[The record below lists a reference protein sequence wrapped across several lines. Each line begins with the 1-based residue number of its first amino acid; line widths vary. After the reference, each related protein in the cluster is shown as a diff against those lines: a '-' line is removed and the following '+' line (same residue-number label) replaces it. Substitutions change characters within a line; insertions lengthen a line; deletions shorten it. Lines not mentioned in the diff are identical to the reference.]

1 MSRPSKINP
10 GNVTGFDEDE
20 AIREELKSLGA
31 DGSGATV
38 SGRIY
43 RKLPPDNE
51 RGIAQPTEF
60 CGPVDRFVDEDYVG
74 KKYGPGH
81 YKLRFIVTYSD
92 GTKKTTDKH
101 YDVGGEY
108 AKYKPADVPA
118 PQQVQEQAAN
128 APKSPVS
135 FLSGFLGGMTAKELM
150 EWGMAFK
157 TIKEIFAPAPAPK
170 SEPDYLKLFELINA
184 NKAPNIS
191 DAVVIKAMENMNA
204 QTRAAS
210 PFQQMKELLQM
221 QELLRKEE
229 PENHDE
235 GEEMNTILKMALEYL
250 PTLLKNNNNNYKA
263 AGQQAAAFPMV
274 RDMVRNNPGL
284 AQEFFKTAVNQYGEQ
299 NALQLAAGFGF
310 APVSPNQAA
319 AAVGAQNQQLANNQE
334 EPGELDDLPDEYNEG
349 GENG

>member
-1 MSRPSKINP
+1 MGRTHKNMTPDKT
-10 GNVTGFDEDE
+10 GTGFDDE
-20 AIREELKSLGA
+20 ETIREELKSLGA
-31 DGSGATV
+31 DGSGATI

-43 RKLPPDNE
+43 RRLPPDNE

-81 YKLRFIVTYSD
+81 YKVRFIVKFAN
-92 GTKKTTDKH
+92 GTQETRDKL
-101 YDVGGEY
+101 YDIGQEY
-108 AKYKPADVPA
+108 AKYKTVEPTT
-118 PQQVQEQAAN
+118 PQQAQEPPAN

-157 TIKEIFAPAPAPK
+157 TIKEIFAPTPAPK
-170 SEPDYLKLFELINA
+170 NEPDYLKLFEMMNA
-184 NKAPNIS
+184 NKAPSIS

-221 QELLRKEE
+221 QELLKKDE
-229 PENHDE
+229 PENQNGGVD
-235 GEEMNTILKMALEYL
+235 EMNILKTALEFL
-250 PTLLKNNNNNYKA
+250 PSLLKANNNNYKA
-263 AGQQAAAFPMV
+263 AGAQAAAFPMV
-274 RDMVRNNPGL
+274 RDMVRNNPDL
-284 AQEFFKTAVNQYGEQ
+284 AQEFFKTAVKQYGEQ

-310 APVSPNQAA
+310 QPVSAPAA
-319 AAVGAQNQQLANNQE
+319 DTLQNQQFTNNQE
-334 EPGELDDLPDEYNEG
+334 EADGLDELPDE
-349 GENG
+349 GE

>member
-1 MSRPSKINP
+1 MGRIPKNMTP
-10 GNVTGFDEDE
+10 DKTGAGFDDE
-20 AIREELKSLGA
+20 ETIREELKSLGA

-43 RKLPPDNE
+43 RRLPPDND

-81 YKLRFIVTYSD
+81 YKVRFIIKYTNGSQE
-92 GTKKTTDKH
+92 TKDKY
-101 YDVGGEY
+101 YDIGQEY
-108 AKYKPADVPA
+108 AKYKTVEATT
-118 PQQVQEQAAN
+118 PQQAQEQAAN
-128 APKSPVS
+128 AHKSPVS

-150 EWGMAFK
+150 EWGLAFK
-157 TIKEIFAPAPAPK
+157 TIKEIFAPPPAPK
-170 SEPDYLKLFELINA
+170 NEPDYLKLFELMNA

-235 GEEMNTILKMALEYL
+235 GEEMKTIIQMALEYI

-263 AGQQAAAFPMV
+263 AGAQAAAFPMV
-274 RDMVRNNPGL
+274 RDMVRNNPDL
-284 AQEFFKTAVNQYGEQ
+284 AQEFFKTAVKQYGEQ

-310 APVSPNQAA
+310 QPVTAPSQPNQ
-319 AAVGAQNQQLANNQE
+319 QFANNHQE
-334 EPGELDDLPDEYNEG
+334 EADGLDELPDE
-349 GENG
+349 GE

>member
-1 MSRPSKINP
+1 MGRTPKNMTP
-10 GNVTGFDEDE
+10 DKNGAGFDDE
-20 AIREELKSLGA
+20 ETIREELKSLGA

-43 RKLPPDNE
+43 RRLPPDNE

-81 YKLRFIVTYSD
+81 YKVRFVIKYSN
-92 GTKKTTDKH
+92 GSQETKDKY
-101 YDVGGEY
+101 YDIGQEY
-108 AKYKPADVPA
+108 AKYKTVEPTT
-118 PQQVQEQAAN
+118 QQQAQEPPAN
-128 APKSPVS
+128 AHKSPVS

-150 EWGMAFK
+150 EWGLAFK
-157 TIKEIFAPAPAPK
+157 TIKEIFAPPPAPK
-170 SEPDYLKLFELINA
+170 SEPDYLKLFELMNA

-229 PENHDE
+229 TENHDE
-235 GEEMNTILKMALEYL
+235 GEDMKTIIQMALEYI

-263 AGQQAAAFPMV
+263 AGAQAAAFPMV
-274 RDMVRNNPGL
+274 RDMVRNNPDL
-284 AQEFFKTAVNQYGEQ
+284 AQEFFKTAVKQYGEQ

-310 APVSPNQAA
+310 QPVSAPAPA
-319 AAVGAQNQQLANNQE
+319 PQNQQFANNQDE
-334 EPGELDDLPDEYNEG
+334 ADGLDELQDEGE
-349 GENG
+349 

>member
-1 MSRPSKINP
+1 MGRTSKNMTQDKA
-10 GNVTGFDEDE
+10 GAGFDDDE

-31 DGSGATV
+31 DGSGATI

-43 RKLPPDNE
+43 RRLPPDND

-60 CGPVDRFVDEDYVG
+60 CGPVDRFVDEDFVG

-81 YKLRFIVTYSD
+81 YKVRFIIKYTN
-92 GTKKTTDKH
+92 GTQETRDKY
-101 YDVGGEY
+101 YDIGREY
-108 AKYKPADVPA
+108 AKYYKAEPETQETAQTADQVP
-118 PQQVQEQAAN
+118 AN

-157 TIKEIFAPAPAPK
+157 TIKEIFAPTPAPK
-170 SEPDYLKLFELINA
+170 SEPDYLKLFEIMNA

-191 DAVVIKAMENMNA
+191 ESVVIKAMENMNA

-274 RDMVRNNPGL
+274 RDMVRNNPDL

-319 AAVGAQNQQLANNQE
+319 AAVGAQNQQLTNTN
-334 EPGELDDLPDEYNEG
+334 EPADDLPDE
-349 GENG
+349 GE

>member
-1 MSRPSKINP
+1 MGRTSKNMTQDKA
-10 GNVTGFDEDE
+10 GAGFDDDE

-31 DGSGATV
+31 DGSGATI

-43 RKLPPDNE
+43 RRLPPDND

-60 CGPVDRFVDEDYVG
+60 CGPVDRFVDEDFVG

-81 YKLRFIVTYSD
+81 YKVRFIIKYTN
-92 GTKKTTDKH
+92 GTQETRDKY
-101 YDVGGEY
+101 YDIGREY
-108 AKYKPADVPA
+108 AKYYKAEPETQETAQTADQA
-118 PQQVQEQAAN
+118 PAN

-157 TIKEIFAPAPAPK
+157 TIKEIFAPTPAPK
-170 SEPDYLKLFELINA
+170 SEPDYLKLFEIMNA

-191 DAVVIKAMENMNA
+191 ESVVIKAMENMNA

-263 AGQQAAAFPMV
+263 AGQQAATFPMV
-274 RDMVRNNPGL
+274 RDMVRNNPDL

-319 AAVGAQNQQLANNQE
+319 AAVGAQNQQLTNTN
-334 EPGELDDLPDEYNEG
+334 EPADDLPDE
-349 GENG
+349 GE